1 MTPKE
6 KALSL
11 CQQFGSTTKFAED
24 CNEGKTLPL
33 RIAKL
38 CATIAV
44 EEIFNVYK
52 TLSEDDDIMFPYEI
66 KYWEQVKQEFEKL

>member
-33 RIAKL
+33 RIAK
-38 CATIAV
+38 
-44 EEIFNVYK
+44 
-52 TLSEDDDIMFPYEI
+52 IMRNYSCRGNI
-66 KYWEQVKQEFEKL
+66 

>member
-6 KALSL
+6 KSLSL

-33 RIAKL
+33 RVAKL
-38 CATIAV
+38 CAMIFVDGVLNQYERGKFDYKILNEEESIYWKAV
-44 EEIFNVYK
+44 RAEIER
-52 TLSEDDDIMFPYEI
+52 L
-66 KYWEQVKQEFEKL
+66 